1 MSDYVVGIAGGIGSG
16 KSAVSDRFREHG
28 IEIVDADVAARQVV
42 APGEPALREVTARFG
57 PDILQADGALNRA
70 ELRRR
75 VFQDAD
81 ERRWLERTLHP
92 RINRLIAD
100 GLAAARSPYAIL
112 VNPLM
117 RNRDPR
123 ANRILVVD
131 VPEGIQIERTMARDN
146 VDEAHA
152 RAIIASQLARDS
164 RLDLADDV
172 IRNDTGLDD
181 LHAAVD
187 RLHNRYLVLSRK
199 ASEACSSERETSVLE
214 KPSSLQL
221 SD

>member
-1 MSDYVVGIAGGIGSG
+1 MSPPAKWWRRTTGAAPFRASLRSG
-16 KSAVSDRFREHG
+16 KS
-28 IEIVDADVAARQVV
+28 
-42 APGEPALREVTARFG
+42 VTARFG

-70 ELRRR
+70 ELRQR
-75 VFQDAD
+75 VFQDVPASTAFAD

-131 VPEGIQIERTMARDN
+131 VPEGIQIERTMARSTTWMRRTP
-146 VDEAHA
+146 A
-152 RAIIASQLARDS
+152 RSSRANSRGIRDS
-164 RLDLADDV
+164 
-172 IRNDTGLDD
+172 
-181 LHAAVD
+181 
-187 RLHNRYLVLSRK
+187 
-199 ASEACSSERETSVLE
+199 TS
-214 KPSSLQL
+214 PTT
-221 SD
+221 

>member
-42 APGEPALREVTARFG
+42 ALGEPALREITARFG

-70 ELRRR
+70 ELRQR

-123 ANRILVVD
+123 AHRILVVD

-164 RLDLADDV
+164 SLDLADDV

-187 RLHNRYLVLSRK
+187 RLHNRYLACISHQAACRRQK
-199 ASEACSSERETSVLE
+199 ALGFH
-214 KPSSLQL
+214 
-221 SD
+221 

>member
-199 ASEACSSERETSVLE
+199 ASETCSSERGTSALE